1 MKLTNKQ
8 GQILALAARGLKDR
22 SIAETMGI
30 SVRTVQNH
38 LSRIY
43 TKTHTGGRMEAAM
56 LYVSKQIEVAKRH
69 SPQAKKRIQ
78 EESFKEESVG
88 QLLL

>member
-1 MKLTNKQ
+1 MKLTMKQ
-8 GQILALAARGLKDR
+8 GQILGLAAQGMKDR

-43 TKTHTGGRMEAAM
+43 TKTHTTGRMEAAM
-56 LYVSKQIEVAKRH
+56 LYVAKKIEVVKRR
-69 SPQAKKRIQ
+69 SPQAKKRNLRKSI
-78 EESFKEESVG
+78 KEC
-88 QLLL
+88 

>member
-1 MKLTNKQ
+1 MKLTMKQ
-8 GQILALAARGLKDR
+8 GQILGLAAQGLKDR

-43 TKTHTGGRMEAAM
+43 TKTHTTGRMEAAM
-56 LYVSKQIEVAKRH
+56 LYVTKKIEVVKRR
-69 SPQAKKRIQ
+69 SPQAKKRNLRK
-78 EESFKEESVG
+78 SVKEY
-88 QLLL
+88 